1 MTLTSNHL
9 KTITIE
15 LGAPENP
22 KLDTKIIN
30 PACLGTEI
38 QIVQFR
44 GNPYPKEP
52 PKYYFY
58 GQPRMAP
65 RLTLI
70 RGL

>member
-22 KLDTKIIN
+22 KLDTKIIDL
-30 PACLGTEI
+30 ACLGTEI

-44 GNPYPKEP
+44 GKPLP
-52 PKYYFY
+52 
-58 GQPRMAP
+58 
-65 RLTLI
+65 
-70 RGL
+70 